1 MRVAMLG
8 PFRLHAAD
16 GLPIEVGGPRV
27 RTLLARLAL
36 DAGHVV
42 PTETLI
48 ADLWGA
54 RQPAGALNA
63 LQSLVSRARRVT
75 EVAQPR
81 SGTAGYRLPLDRDEV
96 DVHRFDGL
104 VASGRARLRAGD
116 LAAAGTAL
124 RGALA
129 LWRGAALV
137 DFTDSPFAAPH
148 IARLDE
154 TRLAALEERIDADL
168 RLGGHGELIAELDGL
183 CARHPLRERL
193 TALRMR
199 ALRAAGRRSDALAAY
214 EAHRADL
221 AHRLG
226 VDPSAELSE
235 LHATLLRG
243 DPHPAAARAAQ
254 PAEPAPQ
261 HTGLPARLS
270 SFVGREAEIAQVDEA
285 LARSR
290 LVTLFGP
297 GGAGK
302 TRLATESAAAIA
314 DRRVWFVELAPV
326 RDGSDLASAAL
337 AALGLRE
344 TRLLEAQHTPGA
356 ARLADVLA
364 AEPTVLVLDNCE
376 HLIDDAAGFV
386 HDLLGRCPELRVL
399 ATSREPLALTGEEL
413 LPVGPLALP
422 GDGTDPADSAAV
434 RLFLDRASAARPD
447 FALTDRT
454 AADVVEVCRGLD
466 GIPLAIELAAARLR
480 SMSLPQIAERLDDRF
495 RLLTGGNRSS
505 MPRHRTLRAV
515 VEWSWDLLT
524 ERERLL
530 AGRLAV
536 FTGAVRA
543 ESITAVCGDEAELP
557 AADVFYVLSSLV
569 EKSLVTVVESE
580 QGTRYRMLETVRA
593 YCWQRCAA
601 EADPRRVRAAHLAH
615 FLALAEEAE
624 PWLYGR
630 DQIDWMDRLDA
641 DHDNLLA
648 ALHWAVES
656 GDADSGLRLGAALAW
671 YWSMSALDDDAAAR
685 LAAVAAL
692 PGPASPQARAAV
704 GLGRMVADTGAGWT
718 DRVRAAARAAR
729 ETDAMA
735 RYRHAGLLEAGA
747 WLMAGEFDEVRRVIE
762 RAEAHPDPWV
772 RASAMFGRAFS
783 AEHSGDPRAAEEHM
797 RTAAEAFRAIG
808 DRWGRAQTVNSLA
821 GFRSLRGDHA
831 GAVEVLEE
839 SVDAVRQLR
848 SQADLAPIVLRIG
861 MERIRAGELERG
873 RADLEQARSIAKRTR
888 PWFAVWASGGLAE
901 QARLSGRLD
910 EAERHLDE
918 ADQVPVDDHEL
929 SGMRHVLLL
938 HRVRLLLD
946 QARPEE
952 VPALLAKALEGGFGT
967 RDMPAAAA
975 VAECAARWR
984 LETGDPRGAARCLG
998 LAAVL
1003 RGVLDEGDP
1012 DVRRVRAALRDT
1024 TAEHAAAFDSGATL
1038 DREAAIAAL
1047 RTTLGAT

>member
-1 MRVAMLG
+1 MLG
-8 PFRLHAAD
+8 PFRLWAAD
-16 GLPIEVGGPRV
+16 GRRVEVGGPRV

-36 DAGHVV
+36 DAGHAV
-42 PTETLI
+42 PAETLI

-54 RQPAGALNA
+54 QQPAGALNA
-63 LQSLVSRARRVT
+63 LQSLVSRARRVAD
-75 EVAQPR
+75 VAQPR
-81 SGTAGYRLPLDRDEV
+81 SGPAGYCLPLDRDAI
-96 DVHRFDGL
+96 DVHRFDRL

-116 LAAAGTAL
+116 LADAGVTL
-124 RGALA
+124 RAALA

-168 RLGGHGELIAELDGL
+168 RLGGHDELIAELDGL

-199 ALRAAGRRSDALAAY
+199 ALHTAGRRSDALAAY
-214 EAHRADL
+214 EEHRAGL
-221 AHRLG
+221 ADRLG
-226 VDPSAELSE
+226 VDPAAELSE

-243 DPHPAAARAAQ
+243 DPLPGPARAAG
-254 PAEPAPQ
+254 PADRAATTPQ

-270 SFVGREAEIAQVDEA
+270 SFVGREDEIAQVDDA

-302 TRLATESAAAIA
+302 TRLATESAAAIT

-337 AALGLRE
+337 AALGVRE

-364 AEPTVLVLDNCE
+364 AEPAVLVLDNCE

-386 HDLLGRCPELRVL
+386 HELLGRCPELRVL

-422 GDGTDPADSAAV
+422 DDGTDPAESAAV
-434 RLFLDRASAARPD
+434 RLFLDRASSARPG

-495 RLLTGGNRSS
+495 RLLTGGDRSS

-543 ESITAVCGDEAELP
+543 ESISAVCGDGELP

-601 EADPRRVRAAHLAH
+601 ETDPGRVRAAHLAH

-624 PWLYGR
+624 PRLYGQ

-692 PGPASPQARAAV
+692 PGDASPQARAVV
-704 GLGRMVADTGAGWT
+704 GLAKMVADTGAGWT

-735 RYRHAGLLEAGA
+735 RYRYAGLLEAGA
-747 WLMAGEFDEVRRVIE
+747 WLIVGEFDEVRRVIE
-762 RAEAHPDPWV
+762 RAEAHPDPWA
-772 RASAMFGRAFS
+772 RASAMLGRAFS
-783 AEHSGDPRAAEEHM
+783 AEHRGDPRAAEEHM
-797 RTAAEAFRAIG
+797 RTAAEAFRELG

-831 GAVEVLEE
+831 GAIEVLEE
-839 SVDAVRQLR
+839 SVDAIRQLR
-848 SQADLAPIVLRIG
+848 SPADLAPIMLRIG
-861 MERIRAGELERG
+861 MERIRAGEWERG
-873 RADLEQARSIAKRTR
+873 LADLEQARSIANRTR
-888 PWFAVWASGGLAE
+888 PWFAVWALAGLAE

-918 ADQVPVDDHEL
+918 ADRMRVDEHEL
-929 SGMRHVLLL
+929 SAVRHVLLL
-938 HRVRLLLD
+938 HRARLLLD
-946 QARPEE
+946 QARPGE
-952 VPALLAKALEGGFGT
+952 VPALLAKGMEGGFGT

-984 LETGDPRGAARCLG
+984 LDAGDPRGAARCLG

-1012 DVRRVRAALRDT
+1012 DVRRVRAALRANAD
-1024 TAEHAAAFDSGATL
+1024 EHTSAFASGAAL
-1038 DREAAIAAL
+1038 DREAAFAAL
-1047 RTTLGAT
+1047 RATLTTA